1 MSEKP
6 PLPPVAPM
14 PIGRYRHLKTG
25 NEYEVLGV
33 GRHSETLEELVVYR
47 ALYGDGGLW
56 VRPRAM
62 FTEEVETETGK
73 APRFIPIAGGPASG
87 PGTDAGLRE
96 RFLESL
102 VENIP
107 VMIFVKDAHD
117 LRFVRVNKAETDLL
131 GIPRERLIGHND
143 YDLFPREEADFFTSK
158 DRMVLESGKLL
169 DIPEEPIETDR
180 GLLILHTKKIPLL
193 DEQGRPRYLLGIS
206 EDITERKRAEQELRE
221 KNRLLEEAVA
231 AQQRAMDAL
240 KEAQGR
246 LVQSEKLAALGQ
258 LVAGVAHEIN
268 NPLAFVTNNVFILQ
282 RDFAEVQAVLKL
294 YQSADPILA
303 TAAPDVAAQIRDLVE
318 RVDLPYTVANVL
330 DILTRSREGLKRIQQ
345 IVGDL
350 REFSRQE
357 AMGDLQD
364 SVDLNPG
371 IVSTIN
377 IVRGRARARKVELE
391 VQLGE
396 LPGIACQAAKIN
408 QVALNLIANAIDAC
422 SEGGQV
428 TVSTRAV
435 DGGVEIEI
443 RDTGCGIDPAIRDKI
458 FDPFFTTKPQGQGT
472 GLGLSISH
480 GIVADHGGSIRV
492 QSSPGQG
499 ATFTVRLPGTPP
511 AGGHGSE

>member
-6 PLPPVAPM
+6 PLPPVP
-14 PIGRYRHLKTG
+14 PIPTGRYRHYKTG

-33 GRHSETLEELVVYR
+33 ARHSETLEELVVYR
-47 ALYGDGGLW
+47 ALYGDGELW
-56 VRPRAM
+56 ARPRAM
-62 FTEEVETETGK
+62 FTSHVQTEAGNV
-73 APRFIPIAGGPASG
+73 PRFAAVAGKLAAG
-87 PGTDAGLRE
+87 PGSDGGLRE

-117 LRFVRVNKAETDLL
+117 LRFVRVNRAETEML
-131 GIPRERLIGHND
+131 GIPRERLIGRND
-143 YDLFPREEADFFTSK
+143 YDLFPREEADFFTDK
-158 DRMVLESGKLL
+158 DRTVLQSGQLL

-180 GLLILHTKKIPLL
+180 GTFILHTKKIPLL
-193 DEQGRPRYLLGIS
+193 DEQGRPQYLLGIS

-231 AQQRAMDAL
+231 AQQKAMDAL

-282 RDFAEVQAVLKL
+282 RDFTEVQAVLKL
-294 YQSADPILA
+294 YQSIDAVLA
-303 TAAPDVAAQIRDLVE
+303 TAAPDVAAQIRDLVD

-330 DILTRSREGLKRIQQ
+330 DVLTRSREGLKRIQQ

-377 IVRGRARARKVELE
+377 IVRGRARARKVELDVE
-391 VQLGE
+391 LSD
-396 LPGIACQAAKIN
+396 LPGITCQAAKIN

-422 SEGGQV
+422 AEGGQV
-428 TVSTRAV
+428 TVRTRAV
-435 DGGVEIEI
+435 SEGVEIEI
-443 RDTGCGIDPAIRDKI
+443 SDTGCGIDPSIRDKI

-492 QSSPGQG
+492 ESVAGKG
-499 ATFTVRLPGTPP
+499 ATFTVRLPTSPP
-511 AGGHGSE
+511 GGFRPE